1 MDKNMERNIARLE
14 AELDRAVLRGDAEKA
29 EAAAERLFR
38 LRGGAEAD
46 AIMPARFPSA
56 VKLNAGG
63 RNMKAKN
70 IRKLLG
76 IAAAAALITSLCLT
90 AVATDLF
97 GIKDLVMKNND
108 VPNTVSETETPA
120 VESGAALAPRG
131 AEESGEQEDLIVLQ
145 GYPDSNEYKASE
157 EWNLFSIFDDERPPE
172 SRSNEYT
179 EKYPMYLVYSKEMT
193 DKLEEI
199 LIKYGLTPH
208 ESMTVVETPED
219 LYAAAGTGT
228 FLTASDGGQ
237 TNTLG
242 GYVYNDGSFHYDGA
256 AVLGSG
262 KDVPYQFGNYVKG
275 TFSATYLNVGDAD
288 RYQEWS
294 YETKSGV
301 PVYLALGANKSLVI
315 ADLAGSFVSIN
326 VLTGSEPS
334 SENSFGGDALTAEDL
349 QTFADLFD
357 FTLIG

>member
-1 MDKNMERNIARLE
+1 
-14 AELDRAVLRGDAEKA
+14 
-29 EAAAERLFR
+29 
-38 LRGGAEAD
+38 
-46 AIMPARFPSA
+46 
-56 VKLNAGG
+56 
-63 RNMKAKN
+63 
-70 IRKLLG
+70 
-76 IAAAAALITSLCLT
+76 
-90 AVATDLF
+90 
-97 GIKDLVMKNND
+97 
-108 VPNTVSETETPA
+108 

-157 EWNLFSIFDDERPPE
+157 EWNLFCENYDTDGSVLAEVGNG
-172 SRSNEYT
+172 SNEYT

-334 SENSFGGDALTAEDL
+334 SENSLGGDALTADDL